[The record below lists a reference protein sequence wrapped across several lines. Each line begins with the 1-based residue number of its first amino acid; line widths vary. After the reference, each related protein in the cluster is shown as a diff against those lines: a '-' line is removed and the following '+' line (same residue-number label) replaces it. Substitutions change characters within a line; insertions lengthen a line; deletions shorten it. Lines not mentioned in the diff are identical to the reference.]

1 MFHCT
6 LKVNVPWERGPLS
19 YTYSLSRYHQ
29 EQILGTTHRKCRWGG
44 GIPGVCIPKG
54 WRAQDEKKG
63 WWGVGQPGE
72 KWEASIFSVRLPE
85 KGGLSLL
92 ELLSGFLSSSLSTW
106 RRLYSHP
113 HNKLL
118 PTSNQLYPRPVYGPP
133 RVQWPSATVSERDP
147 SIANLPAFRS
157 ESPHPVIGL
166 HPNIS

>member
-1 MFHCT
+1 MYHGRGDPWAT
-6 LKVNVPWERGPLS
+6 LIHSQDITKSRFWGLHTENADGEEEYLEYASLRGEGL
-19 YTYSLSRYHQ
+19 RM
-29 EQILGTTHRKCRWGG
+29 KKKAD
-44 GIPGVCIPKG
+44 GVWDSPVRNGK
-54 WRAQDEKKG
+54 
-63 WWGVGQPGE
+63 PPF
-72 KWEASIFSVRLPE
+72 FSVRLPE

-106 RRLYSHP
+106 RTLYSHP

-133 RVQWPSATVSERDP
+133 RVQWPSVTVSEIDP